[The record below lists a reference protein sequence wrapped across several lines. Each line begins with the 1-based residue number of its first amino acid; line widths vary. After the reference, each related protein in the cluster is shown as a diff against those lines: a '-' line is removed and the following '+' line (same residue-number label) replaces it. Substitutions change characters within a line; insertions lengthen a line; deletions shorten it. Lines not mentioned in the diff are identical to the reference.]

1 MIVAR
6 PLTIAEIFDRTVT
19 LTVQRWRPIVVLALL
34 GSIPS
39 VLARVATRGQDPSGP
54 ALAAYLVCTLA
65 VGALIYP
72 ASIRAFADDVEPSS
86 IAALLRRAAP
96 DVGRSLLLFVLIDA
110 VLFVPFFAF
119 ALIVAVA
126 YIIGHLAGAVL
137 AGVVLGVPTLIALPG
152 LYAILTI
159 VYPMMILEGTG
170 VWRSLRNAWRRGA
183 QGGGFARTWL
193 LGAAV
198 LFAVCTPAIAVDA
211 GLKQLAT
218 VLGGLWWLT
227 LPGTLLASLIGT
239 GFGMGLS
246 TIAAIDYRLRAE
258 GTDLHAA
265 LEMPAPA

>member
-19 LTVQRWRPIVVLALL
+19 LAVQRWRPIVVLALL
-34 GSIPS
+34 GAIPS
-39 VLARVATRGQDPSGP
+39 VLARGATHGQDPSGP
-54 ALAAYLVCTLA
+54 ALAGYLLCTLA
-65 VGALIYP
+65 LGALIYP
-72 ASIRAFADDVEPSS
+72 ASIRAFAEDVEPRS
-86 IAALLRRAAP
+86 IAALLRRAVP
-96 DVGRSLLLFVLIDA
+96 DVGRSLLLFVLMDA

-126 YIIGHLAGAVL
+126 YIVGHLAGAVL
-137 AGVVLGVPTLIALPG
+137 AGVVLDVPTLIALPG
-152 LYAILTI
+152 LYVILTI

-170 VWRSLRNAWRRGA
+170 VWRSLRNAWRRA

-246 TIAAIDYRLRAE
+246 TIAAVDYRLRAE

>member
-6 PLTIAEIFDRTVT
+6 PLTIAEIFDRSVT
-19 LTVQRWRPIVVLALL
+19 LAVQRWRPIVVLALL
-34 GSIPS
+34 GAIPS
-39 VLARVATRGQDPSGP
+39 VFARGATHGQDPSGP
-54 ALAAYLVCTLA
+54 ALAAYLVCTLV

-86 IAALLRRAAP
+86 IAGLLRRAAP

-137 AGVVLGVPTLIALPG
+137 AGVVLGIPTLIALAG

-159 VYPMMILEGTG
+159 VYPMLILEGTG
-170 VWRSLRNAWRRGA
+170 VWRSLRNARRRAGS
-183 QGGGFARTWL
+183 GGFARTWL

-198 LFAVCTPAIAVDA
+198 IVAVFTPAIAVDA
-211 GLKQLAT
+211 GLKRLAT
-218 VLGGLWWLT
+218 ALGGLWWVT
-227 LPGTLLASLIGT
+227 LPGTSLASLIGS

-246 TIAAIDYRLRAE
+246 TVAAIDYRLRAE